1 MYGMYQR
8 TILDLRE
15 RVNRHG
21 RDSMVKKKD
30 NLI

>member
-15 RVNRHG
+15 RINRYG
-21 RDSMVKKKD
+21 RVMVKKKK
-30 NLI
+30 II